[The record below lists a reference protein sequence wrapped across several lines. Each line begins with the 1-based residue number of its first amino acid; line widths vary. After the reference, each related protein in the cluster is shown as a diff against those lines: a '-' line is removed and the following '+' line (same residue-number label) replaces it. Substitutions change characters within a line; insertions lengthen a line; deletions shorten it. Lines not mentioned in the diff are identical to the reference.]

1 MMLQKAAFGAGC
13 FWHVEE
19 EFRKIYGVVKT
30 SVGYMGGKKRNPTYE
45 DVCTGKT
52 GHAEV
57 LQIEYNAKK
66 VSYEKLLDVFWSLHN
81 PTTLNR
87 QGFDIGT
94 QYRSAIF
101 YHNEGQ
107 KKIANKSREKLQSSK
122 YKNKKI
128 VTEIISASEF
138 YKAEEYHQRYL
149 EKKGMKNCS
158 L

>member
-30 SVGYMGGKKRNPTYE
+30 CVGYMGGKKRNPTYE

-122 YKNKKI
+122 
-128 VTEIISASEF
+128 
-138 YKAEEYHQRYL
+138 
-149 EKKGMKNCS
+149 
-158 L
+158 